1 MCHLYHIMKHFVD
14 WIESR
19 YYDFCGIP
27 IELKAK
33 IDPRVEA
40 KIEDNCKKLGKCIY
54 IILVS
59 TCVLYKIEYPCHLP
73 TSSQ

>member
-1 MCHLYHIMKHFVD
+1 MKHFVD

-33 IDPRVEA
+33 IDPSVEA
-40 KIEDNCKKLGKCIY
+40 KIECNCKMLGKYMY
-54 IILVS
+54 ITLFS
-59 TCVLYKIEYPCHLP
+59 TCVLYRVSAVYQVVHNE
-73 TSSQ
+73 